1 MHALHARLPK
11 NFVLEERLERY
22 ADSIEASP
30 ERWAGQWAEACHPLD
45 AARDRTSFDEVR
57 LDMGCGK
64 GAFTVEAAAAEK
76 SVLFVGIDFE
86 PICIAYAA
94 QKAEESGLDNVIFS
108 PGVADK
114 VTTYFAEGEL
124 SRIYLNFPT
133 PFPRKKEAAQRLTHL
148 DNLLRYRKI
157 LAPVATVLLKT
168 DSYPLWGFS
177 RTQFELAGYDIVW
190 ESDDA
195 RAERPNDPVSWYE
208 ERLSAQ
214 GATVYAIEATPA
226 REPKRA
232 ADGTVEQTASLS
244 LIDYLPEDLST
255 MTYVPHGMQGTVT
268 NLRNLE
274 RKGIHNRHL

>member
-157 LAPVATVLLKT
+157 LAPGATVLLKT